1 MEPLIH
7 FAPYIGWVY
16 PNETVIEW
24 TVLLAV
30 YPYLT
35 GLVAGAFTV
44 SSLYQVF
51 GFERLR
57 PVAHLALLTSLACML
72 FVPLPLL
79 LHLGHPERAFN
90 AMITA
95 HLVSAMAMFGFFATF
110 YVILLMLELWFAYR
124 PYIVE
129 QAQKRTD
136 LLGKVYRL
144 LTLGSYDV
152 SENARR
158 VDRKW
163 IFWLAVIGIP
173 GAHGLHGYV
182 GFLFGSLKSREWWS
196 SDLMPVIFLFS
207 AIISGV
213 SLLVVLYVVSCKLRK
228 VPIDLACLKG
238 LAYTV
243 WAFIM
248 VALLLEALEFA
259 NIVYKGREG
268 VDMIMEYVTGP
279 LLVPYFILQFG
290 IGAVTPLLIL
300 SYMIWRGTTGK
311 TLVFGVTLSASLV
324 LLSVFMMR
332 WNVVIGGQEISK
344 TGKGLLTYHLPFL
357 GQEGALM
364 ALILTLAP
372 IAVLLVMIRL
382 FPPWEDE
389 AGHAAAVAS

>member
-1 MEPLIH
+1 MEPVMH
-7 FAPYIGWVY
+7 FAPYTGWVF

-90 AMITA
+90 AMITP
-95 HLVSAMAMFGFFATF
+95 HLTSAMAMFGFFATF
-110 YVILLMLELWFAYR
+110 YVVLLMLEIWFAFR

-129 QAQKRTD
+129 QAQKRRG
-136 LLGKVYRL
+136 LLGMVYKL

-152 SENARR
+152 SERALQH
-158 VDRKW
+158 DRKW
-163 IFWLAVIGIP
+163 VFWLAVIGIP

-213 SLLVVLYVVSCKLRK
+213 SLLIVLYVVSCWLRRIP
-228 VPIDLACLKG
+228 VDVACVKG

-248 VALLLEALEFA
+248 VALVLEALEFV

-268 VDMIMEYVTGP
+268 VDMIMQYVTGP
-279 LLVPYFILQFG
+279 LLVPYFVLQFAV
-290 IGAVTPLLIL
+290 GAIFPMLLL
-300 SYMIWRGTTGK
+300 SYMIWRGTTDK
-311 TLVFGVTLSASLV
+311 ALIVGVTLSACLV
-324 LLSVFMMR
+324 MFSVFMMR

-344 TGKGLLTYHLPFL
+344 TGKGLLSYHLPFL
-357 GQEGALM
+357 GQEGALV
-364 ALILTLAP
+364 AIILVLAP
-372 IAVLLVMIRL
+372 IPLLLGMIRL
-382 FPPWEDE
+382 FPPWEDH
-389 AGHAAAVAS
+389 ASHAAPAAS